1 MSYKTVHAQSI
12 QDPHA
17 FWGEEAKHIHW
28 EKPFDTVL
36 DYSKP
41 PFAHWFK
48 GGLTNLCYNAVD
60 RHLAERGDQIA
71 LVAVSTE
78 TDIEKAY
85 TFNELHAEVNRMAAI
100 LKANGVGKGDRVL
113 IYMPMIAEASF
124 AMLACVRIGAIHSVV
139 FGGFASHSL
148 ASRIED
154 ATPKMIITAEA
165 GMRGGKAVPYKPL
178 LDEAIALSSYKPAKV
193 LIVNRGLTEFVMV
206 DGRDLDYTAERLAH
220 LHAEVPVEWVDATH
234 TSYIL
239 YTSGTTGKPKGVQR
253 DTGGYAVAL
262 ASAMRLIFCGK
273 PGETMFTTSDI
284 GWVVGHSFIIYGPL
298 INGTATIMYEGT
310 PLRPDGGIWWSLVEK
325 YKVSVM
331 FSAPTA
337 IRVLKKQDPAFLSK
351 YDLSS
356 LRTLFLAG
364 EPLDEPTATWIHEAI
379 GKPVVD
385 NYWQTETGW
394 PILAIQRGVEVMPHK
409 FGSPGLP
416 VFGYNM
422 KLLDEATGEELGP
435 DQKGVVAIEGPLP
448 PGCMQ
453 TVWGDDARYVKTYWN
468 TIPGKLLYSTFDWGI
483 KDKDGYY
490 FILGRTDD
498 VINVAGHRL
507 GTREIE
513 ESISSHTNIS
523 EVAVVGI
530 EDKLKGQVAIGFAIP
545 KDASN
550 VANLEAE
557 LMKTV
562 DSQLGAVARPAR
574 VYIVTALPKTR
585 SGKIVRR
592 ALQAV
597 AEGRDPGDI
606 STMEDQS
613 VLAHIKTVIQE
624 SAKKA

>member
-12 QDPHA
+12 QDPDA

-78 TDIEKAY
+78 TDLEKAY
-85 TFNELHAEVNRMAAI
+85 TFKELHAEVNRMAAI

-124 AMLACVRIGAIHSVV
+124 AMLACARIGAIHSVV

-178 LDEAIALSSYKPAKV
+178 LDEAVALSSYKPAKV

-220 LHAEVPVEWVDATH
+220 INAEVPVEWVDATH

-337 IRVLKKQDPAFLSK
+337 IRVLKKQDPAFLTK

-453 TVWGDDARYVKTYWN
+453 TVWGDDDRYVKTYWS

>member
-12 QDPHA
+12 QDPQA
-17 FWGEEAKHIHW
+17 FWGEQAKHIHW

-41 PFAHWFK
+41 PFANWFK

-85 TFNELHAEVNRMAAI
+85 TFKELHAEVNRMAAI

-124 AMLACVRIGAIHSVV
+124 AMLACARIGAIHSVV

-178 LDEAIALSSYKPAKV
+178 LDEAITLSSHKPAKV

-220 LHAEVPVEWVDATH
+220 LNAEVPVEWVDATH

-262 ASAMRLIFCGK
+262 SSAMRLIFCGK

-337 IRVLKKQDPAFLSK
+337 IRVLKKQDPAFLTK

-453 TVWGDDARYVKTYWN
+453 TVWGDDARYVKTYWS
-468 TIPGKLLYSTFDWGI
+468 TIPGKMMYSTFDWGI

-513 ESISSHTNIS
+513 ESISSHANIS

-550 VANLEAE
+550 VSTLEAE

-624 SAKKA
+624 SAKKS

>member
-12 QDPHA
+12 QDPQA

-85 TFNELHAEVNRMAAI
+85 TFKELHAEVNRMAAI

-154 ATPKMIITAEA
+154 ATPKMIITSEA

-220 LHAEVPVEWVDATH
+220 MNAEVPVEWVDSTH

-337 IRVLKKQDPAFLSK
+337 IRVLKKQDPAFLTK

-453 TVWGDDARYVKTYWN
+453 TVWGDDDRYVKTYWN
-468 TIPGKLLYSTFDWGI
+468 TIPGKLIYSTFDWGI

-513 ESISSHTNIS
+513 ESISSHANIS

>member
-12 QDPHA
+12 QDPQA

-85 TFNELHAEVNRMAAI
+85 TFKELHAEVNRMAAI

-124 AMLACVRIGAIHSVV
+124 AMLACARIGAIHSVV

-154 ATPKMIITAEA
+154 ATPKMIITSEA

-220 LHAEVPVEWVDATH
+220 MNAKVPVEWVDSTH

-337 IRVLKKQDPAFLSK
+337 IRVLKKQDPAFLTK

-453 TVWGDDARYVKTYWN
+453 TVWGDDDRYVKTYWN
-468 TIPGKLLYSTFDWGI
+468 TIPGKLIYSTFDWGI

-513 ESISSHTNIS
+513 ESISSHANIS

-550 VANLEAE
+550 VTNLEAE

-606 STMEDQS
+606 STMEDQT

-624 SAKKA
+624 SAKKS

>member
-60 RHLAERGDQIA
+60 RHLAERGDQTA

-78 TDIEKAY
+78 TDVEKAY
-85 TFNELHAEVNRMAAI
+85 TFKELHAEVNRMAAI

-124 AMLACVRIGAIHSVV
+124 AMLACARIGAIHSVV

-178 LDEAIALSSYKPAKV
+178 LDEAITLSSYKPAKV

-220 LHAEVPVEWVDATH
+220 LNAEVSVEWVDATH

-262 ASAMRLIFCGK
+262 SSAMRLIFCGK

-337 IRVLKKQDPAFLSK
+337 IRVLKKQDPAFLTK

-394 PILAIQRGVEVMPHK
+394 PILAIQRGIEVMPHK

-453 TVWGDDARYVKTYWN
+453 TVWGDDDRYVKTYWS
-468 TIPGKLLYSTFDWGI
+468 TIPGKLIYSTFDWGI

-513 ESISSHTNIS
+513 ESISSHANIS

-613 VLAHIKTVIQE
+613 VLAHIKMVIQE
-624 SAKKA
+624 SAKKS